1 MANIKL
7 DIRDPKDKTKVAKT
21 LEVEGYTLL
30 MGTIDDFMEI
40 FDLDKITDDREVLKM
55 IAQSYKQIKPLIMDI
70 FPELTDED
78 YRNVSLTDLAKTVP
92 SIGLSIIENVKN
104 IKN

>member
-7 DIRDPKDKTKVAKT
+7 DIRDSKDKTKVAKT
-21 LEVEGYTLL
+21 LEVDGYTLL

-104 IKN
+104 TKN